1 MATGVVKWFDAK
13 KGFGFL
19 TPDLGPRDV
28 FVHVSAVT
36 AAGLPGLV
44 PGDRLEFEMAQSGDG
59 RLIALGLRP
68 RAPDPAGE
76 PAAAPAAEMADPDPG
91 A

>member
-1 MATGVVKWFDAK
+1 MASGAVKWFDAK
-13 KGFGFL
+13 KGFGFI

-28 FVHVSAVT
+28 FVHASALA
-36 AAGLPGLV
+36 AAGIGSIA
-44 PGDRLEFEMAQSGDG
+44 PGDRLEFELAQGGDG

-68 RAPDPAGE
+68 KPDPA
-76 PAAAPAAEMADPDPG
+76 ADP